1 VTAPGHR
8 AGESPPG
15 DPVRGFPAGTLRA
28 GRAGTFTLGWI
39 VAGIVLGYAALRVL
53 ELAPRSGSAARIQGE
68 LAAETPDL
76 GTWRARLVLAEP
88 DGPVVLARLLPLHDE
103 PALEEFRARALRE
116 RYELPPGRPW
126 RLYLELAAE
135 GEPAPPVLRD
145 ARIAG
150 GPVPFGTL
158 ASPRPELDPVH
169 ALLAAV
175 PAQLQAGRAQPLVLW
190 GELPEGEPEL
200 LLELAGADGAAR
212 TLRAPLVREEDGAA
226 PRWYAAHGP
235 LPERER
241 SLEAEV
247 ARLERELSVERARRA
262 QREEDLVEF
271 GRMLSRLPVAPELG
285 LEPPVAEPPRPPT
298 PEEEAALAAQA
309 AARARAEELGR
320 KLAVLMRLEGLRGLD
335 LLEVGTLQPGPPAA
349 LGPVVFRC
357 LDERGALTGSLA
369 AERLRLEA
377 SAAAHTLT
385 IVLEDGFESRGGA
398 REPFVGGERRITLRE
413 VDPGPWRADCPELF
427 AAEEPV
433 AGGDEG
439 RWPLFEVRRELN
451 RLLALDTRHGWFRLH
466 SLGGVRGRALL
477 DVIVEELD
485 AGGKLQRRFFAD
497 RLWLVLEDASVVLEL
512 EDGAIVRGEE
522 KTPFREGRHR
532 LVLPGVALEPWRTA
546 ALPGF
551 SEPPPPPV
559 KAEETAGR

>member
-1 VTAPGHR
+1 MRRLPD
-8 AGESPPG
+8 SP
-15 DPVRGFPAGTLRA
+15 RRH

-39 VAGIVLGYAALRVL
+39 VAGLVLGYAALRAL
-53 ELAPRSGSAARIQGE
+53 ELAPRSGSATRIQDE
-68 LAAETPDL
+68 LPADTPDL

-116 RYELPPGRPW
+116 RYQLPPGRPW
-126 RLYLELAAE
+126 RLYLELAAA
-135 GEPAPPVLRD
+135 GEPAPLALHD
-145 ARIAG
+145 ARVAG

-158 ASPRPELDPVH
+158 AAPRPELDPVH

-175 PAQLQAGRAQPLVLW
+175 PATLEVGRARPLVLW

-200 LLELAGADGAAR
+200 VLELADAAGASIPA
-212 TLRAPLVREEDGAA
+212 RAPLTREAA
-226 PRWYAAHGP
+226 GSTPRWYAAHGP
-235 LPERER
+235 QPERER

-247 ARLERELSVERARRA
+247 ARLERELSAERARRA

-271 GRMLSRLPVAPELG
+271 GRMLSRLPVARELG
-285 LEPPVAEPPRPPT
+285 LEPPAEPPPSPPT
-298 PEEEAALAAQA
+298 PEEEAALAAEA

-320 KLAVLMRLEGLRGLD
+320 QLAVLMRLEGLRGLD
-335 LLEVGTLQPGPPAA
+335 LLEAGTLQPGPPAA

-369 AERLRLEA
+369 AARLRLEA

-398 REPFVGGERRITLRE
+398 REPFAGGERRITLRD
-413 VDPGPWRADCPELF
+413 VDPGPWRAECPELF

-451 RLLALDTRHGWFRLH
+451 RLLALDTRHGWYRLH

-497 RLWLVLEDASVVLEL
+497 RLWLVLEDASLVLEL
-512 EDGAIVRGEE
+512 EDGAIVRGAE
-522 KTPFREGRHR
+522 KTPFRDGRHR
-532 LVLPGVALEPWRTA
+532 LVLPGVALEPWRA
-546 ALPGF
+546 AVLPGF
-551 SEPPPPPV
+551 SEPPPPPPG
-559 KAEETAGR
+559 KADETAGR

>member
-1 VTAPGHR
+1 MTAPGHR

-15 DPVRGFPAGTLRA
+15 DPVRRFPEGTLRA

-53 ELAPRSGSAARIQGE
+53 ELAPRSGSAARIHGE

-76 GTWRARLVLAEP
+76 GTWRARLVLDEP
-88 DGPVVLARLLPLHDE
+88 DAPVVLARLLPLHDE

-126 RLYLELAAE
+126 RLYLELAAAAS
-135 GEPAPPVLRD
+135 APLALHD
-145 ARIAG
+145 ARVAG
-150 GPVPFGTL
+150 GPQPFGSL
-158 ASPRPELDPVH
+158 AAPRPELDPVH

-175 PAQLQAGRAQPLVLW
+175 PATLEPGRARPLVLW

-200 LLELAGADGAAR
+200 LIELAGADGAAR
-212 TLRAPLVREEDGAA
+212 TLRAPLLREQDGAA

-247 ARLERELSVERARRA
+247 ARLERELSAERARRA

-271 GRMLSRLPVAPELG
+271 GRMLSRLPVARELG
-285 LEPPVAEPPRPPT
+285 LEPPVESPPPPPT
-298 PEEEAALAAQA
+298 PEEEAALAAEA
-309 AARARAEELGR
+309 AARARAEELGQ
-320 KLAVLMRLEGLRGLD
+320 KLSVLMRLEGLRGLD
-335 LLEVGTLQPGPPAA
+335 LLSAGTLQPGPPAA

-369 AERLRLEA
+369 AERLRLES

-385 IVLEDGFESRGGA
+385 IVLEDGFESSGGA
-398 REPFVGGERRITLRE
+398 REPFVGGVRRITLRE
-413 VDPGPWRADCPELF
+413 VDPGPWRAECPELF
-427 AAEEPV
+427 APEEPV

-439 RWPLFEVRRELN
+439 RWPLFDVRRELN
-451 RLLALDTRHGWFRLH
+451 RLLALDTRLGWYRLH

-497 RLWLVLEDASVVLEL
+497 RLWLLLEDASVVLEL
-512 EDGAIVRGEE
+512 EDGAIVRGAE

-532 LVLPGVALEPWRTA
+532 LVLPGIALEPWRAA